1 MWFRR
6 RHLQTTNQKYLK
18 TNEQV
23 EQEEDV
29 NECFM
34 KIDTDN
40 SGTLDVQEM
49 YYAMNENGL

>member
-6 RHLQTTNQKYLK
+6 RHPKTTTQKYLK
-18 TNEQV
+18 TDQQF

-29 NECFM
+29 NDCFQ
-34 KIDTDN
+34 KIDIDK

-49 YYAMNENGL
+49 HQAMNENGL

>member
-6 RHLQTTNQKYLK
+6 RHLKTTNQKYLK
-18 TNEQV
+18 TDQQF

-29 NECFM
+29 NDCFQ
-34 KIDTDN
+34 KIDIDK

-49 YYAMNENGL
+49 HQAMNENGL

>member
-6 RHLQTTNQKYLK
+6 RHLKTANQKYLK
-18 TNEQV
+18 TDQQF

-29 NECFM
+29 NDCFQ
-34 KIDTDN
+34 KIDLDN

-49 YYAMNENGL
+49 HQAMNENGL